1 MRQSYLLRFFYLLPV
16 MAVTGCSVNNPPYTS
31 MSLVRMES
39 PELSAKPL
47 SVQLH
52 TGYAEERQFTLTTD
66 AEQQVSYGCSIF
78 SSSNPD
84 SSTSN
89 RCKTRDAIYRAG
101 LAVAPG
107 LELGY
112 TRHANH
118 RASAK
123 YQFAGQH
130 RETAST
136 GNWSQAL
143 VVGYQWQQQDFDG
156 EVNFSTDEFVPH
168 FTSYSEWQQKTTGY
182 DIGYVVGYRM
192 NPSLLVY
199 GGPYLYKGNL
209 KGEQILTFRDA
220 LGSHSE
226 TLDFDLNSSGRQ
238 AGANVALQFNFGQY
252 FVLQTELVYSQ
263 LRWEDAR
270 KNATQANLMLGVQF

>member
-1 MRQSYLLRFFYLLPV
+1 
-16 MAVTGCSVNNPPYTS
+16 
-31 MSLVRMES
+31 MES

-52 TGYAEERQFTLTTD
+52 TGYAEERQFTLTAD
-66 AEQQVSYGCSIF
+66 AEQQVNYGCSIY

-84 SSTSN
+84 SITSN
-89 RCKTRDAIYRAG
+89 RCKKRDAIYRAG

-118 RASAK
+118 RVSAK

-143 VVGYQWQQQDFDG
+143 VVGYQWQQEDFDG
-156 EVNFSTDEFVPH
+156 AVNFWTDFPDRNQRA
-168 FTSYSEWQQKTTGY
+168 TRSEWQQKTTGY
-182 DIGYVVGYRM
+182 DIGYVVGYRI
-192 NPSLLVY
+192 NPSLLIY
-199 GGPYLYKGNL
+199 GGPYIYKGDL
-209 KGEQILTFRDA
+209 KGEQMLTVQQN
-220 LGSHSE
+220 SE
-226 TLDFDLNSSGRQ
+226 NSQLNFDLNSAGRQ
-238 AGANVALQFNFGQY
+238 TGANIALQFNFGQY
-252 FVLQTELVYSQ
+252 FLLQSELVYSQ

-270 KNATQANLMLGVQF
+270 KNATQLNLMFGVQF